1 MEKHIPRK
9 RSKVKRKEE
18 RKQRRSMYV
27 LSMNRGE
34 RVHIV
39 MWCVFGVWL
48 LLAVLLLLLL
58 LYGK

>member
-1 MEKHIPRK
+1 M

-18 RKQRRSMYV
+18 RKRKRDMCI

-39 MWCVFGVWL
+39 MWCVFGFWL
-48 LLAVLLLLLL
+48 LLDMLLFLLL
-58 LYGK
+58 LYVAF